1 MVKHKRFVYSIREVF
16 ESGEQILVCTG
27 VAITDFTILTA
38 AYCMEKYEPT
48 DNYTKL
54 RVSNEQYS
62 HGILTSESHMD
73 YGSGF
78 SEVAD
83 ICIVTVIFL

>member
-1 MVKHKRFVYSIREVF
+1 
-16 ESGEQILVCTG
+16 
-27 VAITDFTILTA
+27 
-38 AYCMEKYEPT
+38 MEKYEPT